1 MKRKIFFVALLCT
14 FSLSACGS
22 GNTSTTETPTES
34 SVEETVAEES
44 TAEDSSVSADN
55 DSDGWGSVRA
65 LGLDNSTMLSI
76 YQDYQT
82 AWESSP
88 EDPIAKRDYEAQV
101 DEEIAE
107 KYGISTDDASHVY
120 MYVLGNYDKIA
131 AENGASDTSEIQLHY
146 GDLLS
151 TTVNGTTIVLKA
163 KITSS
168 LTKKMTV
175 ASCFYDVYDA
185 VEKYGLD
192 QYDELQYWAVA
203 DMTDGSEQKVI
214 SFTVSHDTLEKIV
227 NGSIVEGQLQSYS
240 TDVWLSPALQ

>member
-1 MKRKIFFVALLCT
+1 M
-14 FSLSACGS
+14 
-22 GNTSTTETPTES
+22 ETPTES

-214 SFTVSHDTLEKIV
+214 SFTVSHDTLEKIA
-227 NGSIVEGQLQSYS
+227 NGAIVEGQLQSYS

>member
-14 FSLSACGS
+14 FSLSACGG
-22 GNTSTTETPTES
+22 GNTSTTETPPER
-34 SVEETVAEES
+34 SVEES

-214 SFTVSHDTLEKIV
+214 SFTVSHDTLEKIA
-227 NGSIVEGQLQSYS
+227 NGAIVEGQLQSYS

>member
-1 MKRKIFFVALLCT
+1 MKRKVFFAALLCS
-14 FSLSACGS
+14 FSLSACGGRS
-22 GNTSTTETPTES
+22 TATTEAPTETS
-34 SVEETVAEES
+34 IEES
-44 TAEDSSVSADN
+44 TAEETTESSTESDEWAD
-55 DSDGWGSVRA
+55 VKA
-65 LGLDNSTMLSI
+65 LNLDNATMLSI
-76 YQDYQT
+76 YQDYQI
-82 AWESSP
+82 AWESVP
-88 EDPIAKRDYEAQV
+88 EDPEQQDAYDKQV
-101 DEEIAE
+101 DENIGE
-107 KYGISTDDASHVY
+107 KYGISADDAFKVY
-120 MYVLGNYDKIA
+120 TYVLTNYDKMA
-131 AENGASDTSEIQLHY
+131 AENGASDTSDIQLRH

-175 ASCFYDVYDA
+175 SSCFYDVYDA
-185 VEKYGLD
+185 VKNYGLD

>member
-1 MKRKIFFVALLCT
+1 
-14 FSLSACGS
+14 
-22 GNTSTTETPTES
+22 
-34 SVEETVAEES
+34 
-44 TAEDSSVSADN
+44 
-55 DSDGWGSVRA
+55 
-65 LGLDNSTMLSI
+65 MLSI

-107 KYGISTDDASHVY
+107 KYG
-120 MYVLGNYDKIA
+120 KIA